1 MDAPDQEKAL
11 TKLLTHSLRHRQ
23 RAGGADC
30 PGADILAA
38 CADRSLSD
46 TETARWESHFSTC
59 ARCQQVLAALAVS
72 EIESL
77 PASETQPVEGRGE
90 RIRTM
95 PRRYLSWRWLA
106 PAAAVAA
113 AVALWIVM
121 RPTPPFMPAPTKAP
135 EELARNVPP
144 PAAGATSKEAAK
156 TEVPSPGARA
166 ESSRAKARPAPFER
180 SSAPTLEQKPTA
192 GAGVAGRETKAMSTN
207 AAPGET
213 ASALGTPARPGETAA
228 AAGAAVAPQASQR
241 TEVGKLVQAQPGLAG
256 SAAPA
261 PPPLESRAKELSEK
275 AGDSQ
280 AVAAARALRTQ
291 PADKLRRTIAT
302 EPTQVLIASPRPSV
316 LWRVGSGGKIER
328 SRDAGST
335 WQVQVSNVEVDLVA
349 GSAPSETVCWVAGR
363 AGTILRT
370 TDGEHWEKVS
380 SPARADWVGVEAQ
393 DALNA
398 TVFSGKNQRYST
410 TDGGRSWHA
419 P

>member
-11 TKLLTHSLRHRQ
+11 TKLLIRSLRQ
-23 RAGGADC
+23 SLQAGGADC

-38 CADRSLSD
+38 YADRSLSD

-77 PASETQPVEGRGE
+77 PVSETQAVEARGE

-95 PRRYLSWRWLA
+95 PHCYLSWRWLA

-113 AVALWIVM
+113 ALALWIAM

-144 PAAGATSKEAAK
+144 PAPGATSKEAAK
-156 TEVPSPGARA
+156 TEVPSLAARA
-166 ESSRAKARPAPFER
+166 ESSRAKARPAPFAR
-180 SSAPTLEQKPTA
+180 SSESALEQKPAA
-192 GAGVAGRETKAMSTN
+192 GAGLAGREAKAMSTN
-207 AAPGET
+207 AAGET
-213 ASALGTPARPGETAA
+213 VSALGAPARPGETPA

-241 TEVGKLVQAQPGLAG
+241 TEGKLAQAQPGLAG
-256 SAAPA
+256 PAAPA
-261 PPPLESRAKELSEK
+261 PAPLESKAKEPSEK

-280 AVAAARALRTQ
+280 GVAAARALRTQ
-291 PADKLRRTIAT
+291 PADKLRRMIAL
-302 EPTQVLIASPRPSV
+302 EPAQVLIASPRPSV
-316 LWRVGSGGKIER
+316 LWRVGSAGKIER
-328 SRDAGST
+328 SRDAGHT
-335 WQVQVSNVEVDLVA
+335 WQAQVSNVEVDLVA
-349 GSAPSETVCWVAGR
+349 GSAPSETVCWVVGR

-398 TVFSGKNQRYST
+398 TVFAGKNQRYST
-410 TDGGRSWHA
+410 TDGGRNWHA

>member
-11 TKLLTHSLRHRQ
+11 TKLLIRSLRRSLQ
-23 RAGGADC
+23 AGGADC
-30 PGADILAA
+30 PGVDILAA
-38 CADRSLSD
+38 YADRSLSD

-77 PASETQPVEGRGE
+77 PVSETQAVEARGE

-95 PRRYLSWRWLA
+95 PHRYLSWRWLA

-113 AVALWIVM
+113 AVALWIAM
-121 RPTPPFMPAPTKAP
+121 RPTPPFMPAATKAP
-135 EELARNVPP
+135 EELARNLPP
-144 PAAGATSKEAAK
+144 PAPGATSKEAAK
-156 TEVPSPGARA
+156 TEVPSPAARA
-166 ESSRAKARPAPFER
+166 ESSRAKARPAPFAR
-180 SSAPTLEQKPTA
+180 SSAPTLEQKPAA
-192 GAGVAGRETKAMSTN
+192 GARLAGREAKAMSTN
-207 AAPGET
+207 AGERET
-213 ASALGTPARPGETAA
+213 AGALGAPARPGETPA

-241 TEVGKLVQAQPGLAG
+241 TEVGKLAQAQPGLAG

-261 PPPLESRAKELSEK
+261 PAPLESKAKEPSEK
-275 AGDSQ
+275 ARDTQ

-291 PADKLRRTIAT
+291 PADRLRRTIAL
-302 EPTQVLIASPRPSV
+302 EPTQVLIASPRLSV
-316 LWRVGSGGKIER
+316 LWRVGSAGRIER
-328 SRDAGST
+328 SRDAGRT

-349 GSAPSETVCWVAGR
+349 GSAPSETVCWVVGR

-370 TDGEHWEKVS
+370 ADGEHWEKVP
-380 SPARADWVGVEAQ
+380 SPTRADWVGVEAQ

-398 TVFSGKNQRYST
+398 TVFAGKNQRYST
-410 TDGGRSWHA
+410 TDGGRNWHA

>member
-1 MDAPDQEKAL
+1 MDAPDQKKAL
-11 TKLLTHSLRHRQ
+11 TKLLVRSLRQ
-23 RAGGADC
+23 SLQAGGADC

-46 TETARWESHFSTC
+46 AETARWESHFSTC

-77 PASETQPVEGRGE
+77 PASETQPVGGRGE

-95 PRRYLSWRWLA
+95 PHLYLSWRWLA

-113 AVALWIVM
+113 AVALWIAM
-121 RPTPPFMPAPTKAP
+121 RPTPPFMPAPTKVP

-166 ESSRAKARPAPFER
+166 ESPRAKARPAPFER
-180 SSAPTLEQKPTA
+180 SSAPTLEQKPA
-192 GAGVAGRETKAMSTN
+192 AGVAGRETKAMSTN

-228 AAGAAVAPQASQR
+228 AAGAAVAPQAPQR

-256 SAAPA
+256 SALPA
-261 PPPLESRAKELSEK
+261 PPPLKSRAKELSEK

-280 AVAAARALRTQ
+280 GVAAARALGTQ
-291 PADKLRRTIAT
+291 PADKLGRTIAI

-316 LWRVGSGGKIER
+316 LWRVGSRGKIER
-328 SRDAGST
+328 SRDVGST
-335 WQVQVSNVEVDLVA
+335 WQVQVSNVEVDLAA
-349 GSAPSETVCWVAGR
+349 GSAPSETVCWVVGR

-398 TVFSGKNQRYST
+398 TVFSGRNQRYST
-410 TDGGRSWHA
+410 TDGGRNWHA